1 MVPLS
6 FGDHLTELLFP
17 GGTIRTLSVSLLA
30 VAALAAG
37 VLLSRNRPSETPQL
51 DPDSGVEDAVRLE
64 ALRRAGI

>member
-1 MVPLS
+1 M
-6 FGDHLTELLFP
+6 

-37 VLLSRNRPSETPQL
+37 MLLSRTRQPSDPPQVQT
-51 DPDSGVEDAVRLE
+51 DNGVEDAIQLQ